1 MKLALG
7 GKKEIEEK
15 RRMKKVTGFWRSRE
29 KGGKIEEMVSMYIF
43 DSKEASG
50 IAGVRSEKDE
60 R

>member
-15 RRMKKVTGFWRSRE
+15 RRVKKVNSFWRSRK

-50 IAGVRSEKDE
+50 IACVRSEKDE